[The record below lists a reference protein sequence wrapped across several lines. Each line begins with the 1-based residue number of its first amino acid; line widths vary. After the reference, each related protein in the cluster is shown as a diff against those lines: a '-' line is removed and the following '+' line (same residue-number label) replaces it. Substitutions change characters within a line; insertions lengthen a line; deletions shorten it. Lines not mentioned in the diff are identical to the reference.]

1 MSLDTLLDTMVGI
14 IQPKLPALK
23 SCEQVGGRIDLPE
36 MLRRSKTLPGGF
48 LALMGTR
55 DGRLMGA
62 KLKTTGQFLLV
73 LVVASKAAEG
83 ILPADRT
90 RAINRLL
97 SKALYVVASAK
108 DWGSEEVEGPPV
120 KVASVYPYTKSAD
133 GNNLALY
140 GITWEQELALVSDP
154 LPSPLDDF
162 LVAEVDYQITPS
174 NPEIDAHST
183 IEPEQDP

>member
-1 MSLDTLLDTMVGI
+1 MSLDTLLDQMVNHLK
-14 IQPKLPALK
+14 PALPALK
-23 SCEQVGGRIDLPE
+23 SCEQVGGRIDLAE

-55 DGRLMGA
+55 DG
-62 KLKTTGQFLLV
+62 KLYGNKLQTTGQFLLV

-97 SKALYVVASAK
+97 SQALFVIASAK
-108 DWGSEEVEGPPV
+108 DWGSPEVEGPPV
-120 KVASVYPYTKSAD
+120 KISSVNPYTKSAD

-140 GITWEQELALVSDP
+140 GITWEQELALVANP

-162 LVAEVDYQITPS
+162 LYMDEQIQMTPS
-174 NPEIDAHST
+174 NPEIDAAEYVAVQ
-183 IEPEQDP
+183 EP

>member
-1 MSLDTLLDTMVGI
+1 
-14 IQPKLPALK
+14 
-23 SCEQVGGRIDLPE
+23 
-36 MLRRSKTLPGGF
+36 
-48 LALMGTR
+48 
-55 DGRLMGA
+55 
-62 KLKTTGQFLLV
+62 
-73 LVVASKAAEG
+73 VVSSKAAEG

-97 SKALYVVASAK
+97 SQALVVVASAK
-108 DWGSEEVEGPPV
+108 NWGSDEVEGPPT
-120 KVASVYPYTKSAD
+120 KIASVNPYTKSAD

-140 GITWEQELALVSDP
+140 GITWEQELALVADP

-183 IEPEQDP
+183 IVPEQDP